1 MKRLSREAIAILIL
15 AGVLVIGISIGV
27 VRHSI
32 RSEVELEAVSEAPMR
47 IPLNKATADD
57 LCRLPGIGAELA
69 ARIVAYRNEHG
80 DFLHVDSLLNVE
92 GIGETKL
99 VEIKP
104 YLEVP

>member
-1 MKRLSREAIAILIL
+1 MKRLSREAIVLLILI
-15 AGVLVIGISIGV
+15 GILVIGISIGAI
-27 VRHSI
+27 RHSFRPRI
-32 RSEVELEAVSEAPMR
+32 ELEAVSEAPMR
-47 IPLNKATADD
+47 IPLNKATKED

-92 GIGETKL
+92 GIGKTKL
-99 VEIKP
+99 AEIKP